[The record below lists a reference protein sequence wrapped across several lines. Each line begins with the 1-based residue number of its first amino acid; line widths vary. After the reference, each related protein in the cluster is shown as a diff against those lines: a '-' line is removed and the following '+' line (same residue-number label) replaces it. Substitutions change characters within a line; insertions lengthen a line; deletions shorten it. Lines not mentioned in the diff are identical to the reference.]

1 MRGSGVGERGEK
13 CLLTHTLTGRLQP
26 MEAKVCMPGNWWND
40 PFLVAAVAR
49 GVARIGKGR
58 GA

>member
-1 MRGSGVGERGEK
+1 
-13 CLLTHTLTGRLQP
+13 

-49 GVARIGKGR
+49 GTYRERERRVVHTRRREERTEREKHTER
-58 GA
+58 RMR